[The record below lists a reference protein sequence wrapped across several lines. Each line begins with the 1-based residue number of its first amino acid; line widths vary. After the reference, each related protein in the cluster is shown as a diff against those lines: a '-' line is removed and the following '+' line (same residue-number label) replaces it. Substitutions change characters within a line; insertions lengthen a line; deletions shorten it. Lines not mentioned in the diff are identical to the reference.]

1 MKKIILT
8 ILLFIT
14 MTACSNDSIF
24 TKLSYDELNKKIENE
39 ETFILLFNDES
50 RNGELL
56 KHTLEKV
63 VTENDLTAYEINSSN
78 LKETQKN
85 NLRPLISYQDA
96 SIVFIINGKD
106 PSKLTHITDEL
117 TDVDELTSH
126 LTNLGFIKTDEKT
139 SNE

>member
-1 MKKIILT
+1 
-8 ILLFIT
+8 